1 MKTNRP
7 FYIAALLLFL
17 CSSCNLAGLSVQD
30 HYDFQQL
37 VPDPKVNMSA
47 WDFLNQPRE
56 DTLFVKMLAGIRY
69 AGLEAEY
76 SKPGRTFILLTNKAI
91 YEKSAAGVELA
102 TSYFVKNKVN
112 GKAATRWEDY
122 SVQQVRDLFLYHM
135 MEGEYSYH
143 NINTDTT
150 VVNTLLAGRDIKFRI
165 LDYNDSKMTFN
176 DFPGTKKG
184 VSARTSNIRPL
195 NGVMHVVDLYL
206 EY

>member
-1 MKTNRP
+1 MIKPLHITA
-7 FYIAALLLFL
+7 FLLCL
-17 CSSCNLAGLSVQD
+17 CCSCNLAGLGLQED
-30 HYDFQQL
+30 YDFKPSI
-37 VPDPKVNMSA
+37 PDPAVKMTA
-47 WDFLNQPRE
+47 WEFINQPRA

-69 AGLEAEY
+69 AGLEEEY

-112 GKAATRWEDY
+112 GKPATRWEDY
-122 SVQQVRDLFLYHM
+122 PVQQVRNLFLYHI

-150 VVNTLLAGRDIKFRI
+150 VVNTLLPGTNVKFRI
-165 LDYNDSKMTFN
+165 LDYNDSKLTFN

-184 VSARTSNIRPL
+184 VQARTSNIRPL
-195 NGVMHVVDLYL
+195 NGVIHVVDLYL

>member
-1 MKTNRP
+1 MTRILYTAV
-7 FYIAALLLFL
+7 FILF
-17 CSSCNLAGLSVQD
+17 CCYGCNLAGLSVQD
-30 HYDFQQL
+30 NYDFRQRI
-37 VPDPKVNMSA
+37 PDPAVKMTA
-47 WDFLNQPRE
+47 WEFINQPRA

-91 YEKSAAGVELA
+91 YEKSATGVELA
-102 TSYFVKNKVN
+102 TSYFVKNKVA

-122 SVQQVRDLFLYHM
+122 PVQQIRNLFLYHI

-150 VVNTLLAGRDIKFRI
+150 VVNTLLTGKDVKFRI

-184 VSARTSNIRPL
+184 VPARTSNIRPL